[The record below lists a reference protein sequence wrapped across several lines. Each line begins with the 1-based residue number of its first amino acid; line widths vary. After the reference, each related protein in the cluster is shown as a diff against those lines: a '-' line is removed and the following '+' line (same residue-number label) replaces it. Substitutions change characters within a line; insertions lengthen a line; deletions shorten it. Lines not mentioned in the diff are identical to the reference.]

1 MSKFIINL
9 FGESGAG
16 KSTVL
21 LQLIEML
28 RKQSKYFMEVRDNFK
43 TRDCRSMMWCRSGQ
57 KYSGAV
63 SVCTMGDTEPILL
76 DNLKFFDRLFDP
88 KNLASPWNTWEDV
101 TARKVSKQERANL
114 RDDKIGVLVTAS
126 HKPLVCYKKLSN
138 VITSKGY
145 KVVNIPVRVD
155 FWNGTKGSVP
165 EEKWVAS
172 EFTVPQVLLF
182 HVNYIIRNGQ
192 FRTMRNKNHFGVSF
206 ANAEAEVSRG

>member
-1 MSKFIINL
+1 MTKFIINL

-43 TRDCRSMMWCRSGQ
+43 TRDWRSIMWCRSGQ

-76 DNLKFFDRLFDP
+76 DNLQFFDRLFDP
-88 KNLASPWNTWEDV
+88 KNSASPWNAWEDV

-126 HKPLVCYKKLSN
+126 HKPLVCYKKLSK
-138 VITSKGY
+138 VINSRGY
-145 KVVNIPVRVD
+145 KVINIPIRVD
-155 FWNGTKGSVP
+155 FWNGSKGSVH
-165 EEKWVAS
+165 EELWTAS

-182 HVNYIIRNGQ
+182 HVNYIVRNGCL
-192 FRTMRNKNHFGVSF
+192 RKMLNKKHFDVSVV
-206 ANAEAEVSRG
+206 NSDAEVSRD